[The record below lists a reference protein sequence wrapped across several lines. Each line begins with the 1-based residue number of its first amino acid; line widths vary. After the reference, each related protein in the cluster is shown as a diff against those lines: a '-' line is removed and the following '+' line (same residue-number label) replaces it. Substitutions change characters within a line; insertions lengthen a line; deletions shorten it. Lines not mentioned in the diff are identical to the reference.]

1 MTVTAAGT
9 AITAAALLVMQPS
22 DLHTVLWGQN
32 RVRKETNCQKELLE
46 DLPKGRVVKAGFLF
60 GKKKKRK
67 KPTKEPTSK
76 QPADTGNGAF
86 VAVAAAVLVVVV
98 VVLSR
103 RDAGPKVEVIEE
115 VPAVV
120 VPRLPV
126 IKSGFLD
133 KKPAEVKKV
142 VPVSW
147 SVSQAVGQS
156 VGRSVSQCRHALNHQ
171 TVPLY
176 REQLALALS
185 LINDTRKN
193 TNATTEASNM

>member
-1 MTVTAAGT
+1 M
-9 AITAAALLVMQPS
+9 
-22 DLHTVLWGQN
+22 
-32 RVRKETNCQKELLE
+32 
-46 DLPKGRVVKAGFLF
+46 
-60 GKKKKRK
+60 
-67 KPTKEPTSK
+67 
-76 QPADTGNGAF
+76 
-86 VAVAAAVLVVVV
+86 
-98 VVLSR
+98 
-103 RDAGPKVEVIEE
+103 
-115 VPAVV
+115 PAVV